1 MPVALFQHSL
11 DELDAGA
18 VGDAVAEAT
27 TWLAR
32 ADARMLVRRAYG
44 VLVEGLTEPQARA
57 LAQALATRGIDVDRV
72 SHDWLEL
79 PPVTACRRAAL
90 GPRGLV
96 VYDVYGRSL
105 ELPWSR
111 VLLVAVG
118 SYMVQE
124 RAPVA
129 RKHYQP
135 PRDAV
140 RTLLGD
146 GDADLGNY
154 EYVDRAQVVLDI
166 VVDLPAR
173 YRIQHQRFDYSYLGA
188 RRGPSASSNFPF
200 LVRDL
205 LEHVP
210 HAVLTRGARALRSD
224 AAETAVSYPGPTQ
237 YEREIAWSLWRF
249 LGPGTRL
256 DGGDPYRSP
265 GAAGP
270 RLTAPLTHSAPA
282 SPPRAAAKS
291 SRSEPLTRPGAA
303 PLAPP
308 VPPVPPGT
316 FADAGLAVLGGAAV
330 AVAGWWLDPLAA
342 LLALPVVPVLFQ
354 RLHGRR
360 RQPETPAGGA
370 TDGATPDRDP
380 EAGPETSSGGPP
392 EMPSG
397 RREK

>member
-11 DELDAGA
+11 DELDADV
-18 VGDAVAEAT
+18 VGDAVGQAAP
-27 TWLAR
+27 WLAR

-44 VLVEGLTEPQARA
+44 VLVEGLAEPQARA

-72 SHDWLEL
+72 TQAWLEL
-79 PPVTACRRAAL
+79 PPVTACRRAVL

-96 VYDVYGRSL
+96 VHDIYGRSR

-124 RAPVA
+124 RVPMA
-129 RKHYQP
+129 RKPYEP
-135 PRDAV
+135 AAGTV

-146 GDADLGNY
+146 GDAALGNY
-154 EYVDRAQVVLDI
+154 DYVDRAQLVLDI
-166 VVDLPAR
+166 VADVPAR

-188 RRGPSASSNFPF
+188 RRGPSASSNFPL

-224 AAETAVSYPGPTQ
+224 AGEMTAVSYPGPTQ
-237 YEREIAWSLWRF
+237 YEREMAWSLWRF

-256 DGGDPYRSP
+256 DGGDPYRSA

-270 RLTAPLTHSAPA
+270 RLTVPLLRGAPA
-282 SPPRAAAKS
+282 AS
-291 SRSEPLTRPGAA
+291 SRSAAPFARSEALTRPGGAA
-303 PLAPP
+303 LAHAGRH
-308 VPPVPPGT
+308 GT
-316 FADAGLAVLGGAAV
+316 LADAGLAVLGGVAAG
-330 AVAGWWLDPLAA
+330 VAGWWADPLAA
-342 LLALPVVPVLFQ
+342 LLALPVAQVLFR
-354 RLHGRR
+354 RLRGRR
-360 RQPETPAGGA
+360 QLEAAPGDAASGA
-370 TDGATPDRDP
+370 AEAIADEATRDHP
-380 EAGPETSSGGPP
+380 
-392 EMPSG
+392 
-397 RREK
+397 RE